1 MVPSVGPVGLG
12 ECSPWCRSIKQL
24 AGNHADYSCINWKKE
39 KLWRRLRLLI
49 SLLTQAWNGLQ
60 AKFTPRRAF
69 LQHSCDY
76 CNNKPRALIL
86 SLVKQG
92 DATVCCMPM
101 FHLLSPGDAWVVQS
115 CPHGSWG
122 QPWGKC
128 PIPCSSQTS
137 ASGLEACQEP
147 SIPPAGEELVLVLG

>member
-1 MVPSVGPVGLG
+1 VVPSEGPVGLG

-101 FHLLSPGDAWVVQS
+101 FHLCPRVMPGLFRAALMALGGSPGERAPFPAALRPLPLGWKHAKSHPSLLQVKS
-115 CPHGSWG
+115 LSW
-122 QPWGKC
+122 C
-128 PIPCSSQTS
+128 
-137 ASGLEACQEP
+137 
-147 SIPPAGEELVLVLG
+147 